1 MNTDNIEDIYPLAPL
16 QRGLL
21 FHSLYNPD
29 RNAYF
34 TQENWTLRGEL
45 NVAYLEDAWRQVI
58 ERHSVLRTSFVW
70 EGVDEPLQL
79 VYKHVNVPFTKH
91 DWREI
96 SAAAQPQQL
105 ASWMEEDRRRP
116 FDFSEAPLM
125 RLILVRLDEDTH
137 QFIWDYHHLLMDGW
151 CRVTILNEVF
161 AIYEGLCRGEP
172 LRLNAPRPY
181 RDYIAWLQQQDL
193 SAAADYWKRYLHGFT
208 APTRLP
214 LSAPARLTHQSQS
227 AFASQHRTLPVELT
241 RELQQL
247 ARTYRLTV
255 NTLVQGAWAILLSR
269 YCQEDDVV
277 FGATVSGR
285 PAELTGVEQMV
296 GMFINTLPVRV
307 RIQEERNVMEWLEQ
321 LQNEQV
327 EQRQYEYSQLAEIQG
342 WSEVER
348 GVPLFE
354 SLVVFEN
361 YPVKNPSL
369 ERRGNLE
376 IRKAH
381 IFEKPENPIEVVA
394 WMTSEL
400 WVQIDYDSAKI
411 ESGFVTRLLS
421 HLHMLLQGITAA
433 PHSRLSELPLLTEAE
448 RRQQLYEWNDTSA
461 PFPEDKCVHQIF
473 ELQVE
478 RTPEATALV
487 FENEQLS
494 YQEVNR
500 RANRLAHYLRE
511 KGAGPEVVIGLLLEH
526 SWEMFVAVL
535 GVLKSGAGYL
545 PLDPTYPQTRLGFMM
560 EDAGAKLLLTQ
571 SQFVGALSTH
581 KAEEICL
588 GEIWPAL
595 SAYEEQNPDCQTLPD
610 NLVYIIYTSGST
622 GTPKGVMNTHR
633 AVVNHNFAIVSRY
646 SLSANDRALQFASLG
661 FDVSVEEVFPSWA
674 CGATVVVRPD
684 RVLNSH
690 RTFLEFLGKERITF
704 VDLITPYWNELMIE
718 LAQSPSLAPAS
729 LRFVALGGEKGL
741 PEVFTLS
748 QQQLGKDV
756 VLLNGYGPT
765 ESTVTNIAYDFSPDS
780 EPTGNFGTVP
790 VGRPLVNNQIYIL
803 DAYLRPAP
811 IGANGEIYISGDSLA
826 RGYFGHPSLTAVK
839 FIPNPFSRRPGMRM
853 YRTGD
858 VGRYLADGNIEFTD
872 RIDNQVKVR
881 GFRIELSEIEAALVQ
896 HPNIKEAVAVV
907 SEDGGTGKRIVAYV
921 VPHLDLAKDQFSP
934 ASPEPGPDGATAI
947 SPRSLRDYL
956 SGSLPDYMIPSFFV
970 LIDQL
975 PLTGNGKVDRRALPA
990 PDLALAGPESQFVV
1004 PLPGV
1009 ETLLADI
1016 WAAVLRRERV
1026 SREANFF
1033 DLGGHS
1039 LLAMQVVARIQ
1050 ETFGIEFPLRHLFGA
1065 LTLADLAALIVQEQL
1080 RQSSDDE
1087 VSQIMSE
1094 LNQMSDEQARTMLS
1108 SQAEAV

>member
-1 MNTDNIEDIYPLAPL
+1 MNTNNIEDLYPLAPL

-29 RNAYF
+29 RNPYF
-34 TQENWTLRGEL
+34 TQETWTLRGEL
-45 NVAYLEDAWRQVI
+45 NVTYLEDAWRQVI
-58 ERHSVLRTSFVW
+58 ERHSALRTSFVW

-79 VYKHVNVPFTKH
+79 VYKRANVPFSKH
-91 DWREI
+91 DWRHV
-96 SAAAQPQQL
+96 SAAEQPQQL
-105 ASWMEEDRRRP
+105 LLWMEEDRRRA
-116 FDFSEAPLM
+116 FNFSEAPLM
-125 RLILVRLDEDTH
+125 RLILIRLAEDIH

-161 AIYEGLCRGEP
+161 AIYEGLCFGEP

-214 LSAPARLTHQSQS
+214 LAAPARLTHQSQS
-227 AFASQHRTLPVELT
+227 AFESQHRTLPVELT

-255 NTLVQGAWAILLSR
+255 NTLVQGVWAILLSR
-269 YCQEDDVV
+269 YCQEDDVI

-285 PAELTGVEQMV
+285 PAELAGVEQMV
-296 GMFINTLPVRV
+296 GLFINTLPVRV
-307 RIQEERNVMEWLEQ
+307 RIQEERNVIEWLRQ
-321 LQNEQV
+321 LQSEQV

-361 YPVKNPSL
+361 YPVKNPSPQ
-369 ERRGNLE
+369 RRGNLD

-381 IFEKPENPIEVVA
+381 LFEKAQNRIEVVA

-400 WVQIDYDSAKI
+400 WLQIDYDSAQI
-411 ESGFVTRLLS
+411 DSGMVTRMLS
-421 HLHMLLQGITAA
+421 HLHTLLQGIVAA

-448 RRQQLYEWNDTSA
+448 RQQILYEWNDTSA

-473 ELQVE
+473 ESQVE
-478 RTPEATALV
+478 RTPKATALI

-494 YQEVNR
+494 YQELNR
-500 RANRLAHYLRE
+500 RANQLAHYLRG

-535 GVLKSGAGYL
+535 AVLKSGAAYL
-545 PLDPTYPQTRLGFMM
+545 PLDPTYPLKRLSFMM
-560 EDAGAKLLLTQ
+560 EDAGVKLLLTQ
-571 SQFVGALSTH
+571 SQLVGYLSAH
-581 KAEEICL
+581 KAEEVCL
-588 GEIWPAL
+588 SEIWPAL
-595 SAYEEQNPDCQTLPD
+595 SAYEEQNPDCQTSPD
-610 NLVYIIYTSGST
+610 NLVFIIYTSGST

-633 AVVNHNFAIVSRY
+633 AVVNHNFAITSRY
-646 SLSANDRALQFASLG
+646 RLSASDRALQFASLS
-661 FDVSVEEVFPSWA
+661 FDVAVEEVFPSWA

-690 RTFLEFLGKERITF
+690 RTFLEFLNKERITF
-704 VDLITPYWNELMIE
+704 ADLITPYWNELMIE
-718 LAQSPSLAPAS
+718 LAQSPSLVPTS
-729 LRFVALGGEKGL
+729 LRFVVLGGEKGPL
-741 PEVFTLS
+741 EVFALS

-756 VLLNGYGPT
+756 VLVNGYGPT
-765 ESTVTNIAYDFSPDS
+765 ESTVTNIAYDFSPDTEHTWNLGS
-780 EPTGNFGTVP
+780 VP
-790 VGRPLVNNQIYIL
+790 IGRPVANNQIHIL

-811 IGANGEIYISGDSLA
+811 IGVTGEIYISGDSLA

-839 FIPNPFSRRPGMRM
+839 FVPNPFSRRPGMRM

-858 VGRYLADGNIEFTD
+858 MGRYLADGNIEFID
-872 RIDNQVKVR
+872 RIDDQVKVR

-896 HPNIKEAVAVV
+896 HSNIKEAVAVV
-907 SEDGGTGKRIVAYV
+907 SEDGGTGKRIVAYI
-921 VPHLDLAKDQFSP
+921 VPKLDAAKDQFSP
-934 ASPEPGPDGATAI
+934 ASPEPGADGATAI
-947 SPRSLRDYL
+947 STRSLRDYL
-956 SGSLPDYMIPSFFV
+956 SGSLPDHMIPSVFMV
-970 LIDQL
+970 IDQL
-975 PLTGNGKVDRRALPA
+975 PLTRNGKVDRRALPA
-990 PDLALAGPESQFVV
+990 PDLALAASETMFVA

-1016 WAAVLRRERV
+1016 WAGVLGLERV
-1026 SREANFF
+1026 SREASFF
-1033 DLGGHS
+1033 ELGGHS

-1050 ETFGIEFPLRHLFGA
+1050 ETFEIEFSLRHLFGA
-1065 LTLADLAALIVQEQL
+1065 LTLADLANLIVQEQL
-1080 RQSSDDE
+1080 RQSSNDE
-1087 VSQIMSE
+1087 VSQILSE
-1094 LNQMSDEQARTMLS
+1094 LDQLSDEQARTILN
-1108 SQAEAV
+1108 SQAKAV